1 MNLLLSIAIEELE
14 KQAQIVEQP
23 TEPAPATNQPKH
35 EDELVMYGKITD
47 FEGLKQAKKK
57 ESHEQWEIK
66 TKHGRVR
73 VRKTTKDGLD
83 PVFDLTFKTKSVNA
97 GIEGNME
104 QTIDIDETMFNSFK
118 QLAEGGM
125 VKDRYCF
132 EVQSIEVKNASGVR
146 DIEVSDMFYEVD
158 VYFNEDGSYNENVKI
173 DLEVNPLLD
182 QINANHKDLGDFNI
196 NVKVSHLPMKVVDV
210 ILSRGA
216 SESDQKIISN
226 LYDTVF
232 LKKK

>member
-1 MNLLLSIAIEELE
+1 MNQLLNSSMEELDQE
-14 KQAQIVEQP
+14 TP
-23 TEPAPATNQPKH
+23 TTEPVEPTTNQPKR

-47 FEGLKQAKKK
+47 FEGLKSATKK
-57 ESHEQWEIK
+57 ECHEQWEIR

-73 VRKTTKDGLD
+73 VRKTTREGLD
-83 PVFDLTFKTKSVNA
+83 PIFDLTFKTKSTNA
-97 GIEGNME
+97 GIDGNME
-104 QTIDIDETMFNSFK
+104 QTMDIDETMFNSFK
-118 QLAEGGM
+118 QLAELGM

-132 EVQSIEVKNASGVR
+132 EVESIEVKNASGVR
-146 DIEVSDMFYEVD
+146 DIKVTDMFYEVD
-158 VYFNEDGSYNENVKI
+158 VYFNEDGSYNENAKI
-173 DLEVNPLLD
+173 DLEMNPLLD
-182 QINANHKDLGDFNI
+182 QINTNHKDLGDFNL
-196 NVKVSHLPMKVVDV
+196 NVKLSHLPMKLSNV